1 MIRRLSSGTT
11 SPDDIH
17 PGLTAHQRDMVSR
30 CPYLGPS
37 VEKGLTVWSAVEAGP
52 GDEAGLFAA
61 LVESA
66 ELLRR
71 DRRELGPL
79 ACRNIAVLGPG
90 DEGRAR
96 QLMQWPA
103 WLARNLYAPVQLM
116 VGRFWTGVR
125 LTDSKGEAMMPPP
138 VSFFSLRNAIP
149 SKEGTFLAAK
159 VPEILDVLAAG
170 PGDDGRNVF
179 TEPLGRAVATTDA
192 ASVYADLVRC
202 FPVTGSGSGGS
213 AAGDGKDPK
222 R

>member
-11 SPDDIH
+11 NPDDIH

-37 VEKGLTVWSAVEAGP
+37 VERGLTVWSAVEAGP
-52 GDEAGLFAA
+52 GDEADLFAA

-96 QLMQWPA
+96 HLMQWPA

-159 VPEILDVLAAG
+159 VPDILDVLAAG

-179 TEPLGRAVATTDA
+179 TEPLGRDVPTTDA
-192 ASVYADLVRC
+192 ASVYADLVRR
-202 FPVTGSGSGGS
+202 FPVTGSGSG
-213 AAGDGKDPK
+213 AA
-222 R
+222 